1 MVKIRV
7 AKRNSIE
14 NWKALSIRFGSV
26 IAAFIVAALFIMA
39 MGHNPIEVYSSML
52 IGGLGSEYAIKETI
66 IKSVPLLIAGLGI
79 AIAFK
84 MKFWNIG
91 AEGQLVMGAFG
102 ASFIALNFGNV
113 PKFILIP
120 LMALAAIICGG
131 FWAMIP
137 AFFKAKFKT
146 NETIFTLM
154 LNYIAIKWVTY
165 LQYGPWKDPNAM
177 GFPKIA
183 GFSDN
188 AVLPKVFGV
197 HIGVYA
203 ALLLAVIIYIFI
215 KHTKRGYE
223 ISVIGESEKT
233 AEYAGMNVSKIII
246 STIFLSGAIC
256 ALAGMIQVSGVSK
269 TLEVGIASGNGFT
282 AIIIAWLSNLN
293 PVVMVIISFL
303 FAAMVQGSQYI
314 QMAFGIPQS
323 AAYIL
328 QGMILFF
335 ILGAQFF
342 INYRLYF
349 TFGKGGE
356 KNGN

>member
-1 MVKIRV
+1 M
-7 AKRNSIE
+7 
-14 NWKALSIRFGSV
+14 
-26 IAAFIVAALFIMA
+26 
-39 MGHNPIEVYSSML
+39 
-52 IGGLGSEYAIKETI
+52 
-66 IKSVPLLIAGLGI
+66 
-79 AIAFK
+79 
-84 MKFWNIG
+84 
-91 AEGQLVMGAFG
+91 
-102 ASFIALNFGNV
+102 
-113 PKFILIP
+113 
-120 LMALAAIICGG
+120 
-131 FWAMIP
+131 
-137 AFFKAKFKT
+137 
-146 NETIFTLM
+146 
-154 LNYIAIKWVTY
+154 
-165 LQYGPWKDPNAM
+165 
-177 GFPKIA
+177 
-183 GFSDN
+183 
-188 AVLPKVFGV
+188 
-197 HIGVYA
+197 
-203 ALLLAVIIYIFI
+203 
-215 KHTKRGYE
+215 
-223 ISVIGESEKT
+223 
-233 AEYAGMNVSKIII
+233 
-246 STIFLSGAIC
+246 SGAIC